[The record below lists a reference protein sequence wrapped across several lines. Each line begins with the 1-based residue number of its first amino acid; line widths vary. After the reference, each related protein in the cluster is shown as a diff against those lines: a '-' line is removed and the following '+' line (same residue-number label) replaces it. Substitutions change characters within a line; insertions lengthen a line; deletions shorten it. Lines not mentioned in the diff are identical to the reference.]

1 MFKLKKK
8 LISSV
13 VLVALFLFIL
23 SWVPFVRPAA
33 LSVLKFPLCIFN
45 GAKRELSGIIL
56 YHHNYILNGHLI
68 NENNLLKNKFN
79 TLNEIYLENTRLK
92 KLLAFKQQSAFKVIP
107 ARVIGRATDNFASV
121 VIIDKG
127 NFNGVRRGMSVVT
140 HLGLLGRVIESSQDI
155 SKVMIISDPSL
166 GVSGVVQRTR
176 QEGLV
181 SGTLGTY
188 LIMKY
193 LPQDADI
200 RIQDRVI
207 TSGINQAY
215 PKGILIGTV
224 VDIGNEFSSLGRY
237 AVIRPAANLSYVEEV
252 LVVVP

>member
-1 MFKLKKK
+1 MSKLNKK

-13 VLVALFLFIL
+13 VFVVLFFFIL
-23 SWVPFVRPAA
+23 SWIPYARPAA
-33 LSVLKFPLCIFN
+33 LSVLKIPLYIFN
-45 GAKRELSGIIL
+45 GAKRELAGIIF
-56 YHHNYILNGHLI
+56 YHRNYVLNGRLTS
-68 NENNLLKNKFN
+68 ENNLLRNKFN
-79 TLNEIYLENTRLK
+79 TLNEIYLENARLK
-92 KLLAFKQQSAFKVIP
+92 KLLSFKQQSSFKVIP
-107 ARVIGRATDNFASV
+107 ARVIGRSMDSFASV

-127 NFNGVRRGMSVVT
+127 NFNGIRRGMSVIT
-140 HLGLLGRVIESSQDI
+140 HLGLLGRVIESSKDS
-155 SKVMIISDPSL
+155 SKVMILSDPSL

-181 SGTLGTY
+181 CGTLGMY

-207 TSGINQAY
+207 TSGFNQAY

-224 VDIGNEFSSLGRY
+224 VEIGNEFSSLGRY
-237 AVIRPAANLSYVEEV
+237 AVIRPAANLSHTEEV

>member
-8 LISSV
+8 LISSAVFV
-13 VLVALFLFIL
+13 VLFLFIL
-23 SWVPFVRPAA
+23 SWIPSVRPAA
-33 LSVLKFPLCIFN
+33 LSVLKLPLYIFN
-45 GAKRELSGIIL
+45 GAKRELAGVIL
-56 YHHNYILNGHLI
+56 YHRNYVLNDRLI

-79 TLNEIYLENTRLK
+79 TLNEIYLENARLK
-92 KLLAFKQQSAFKVIP
+92 KLLSFKQQAPFKVIP
-107 ARVIGRATDNFASV
+107 ARVIGRAMDSFASV

-127 NFNGVRRGMSVVT
+127 NFNGVRRGMSVIT
-140 HLGLLGRVIESSQDI
+140 HFGLLGRVIESSQDS
-155 SKVMIISDPSL
+155 SKVMILSDPSL

-181 SGTLGTY
+181 SGTLGAY

-207 TSGINQAY
+207 TSGFNQAY

-224 VDIGNEFSSLGRY
+224 VEIGNEFSSLGRY
-237 AVIRPAANLSYVEEV
+237 AVIKPAANLSYAEEV
-252 LVVVP
+252 LVVLP